1 MDSTLNA
8 IIRIINIYD
17 TVVTWLC
24 SSDWANT
31 CFDLLFPLLS
41 FTTKKITLD
50 LGGYFYTFTEKRA
63 QKRHESLWQAIE
75 VIIFKG
81 NNDHQVR
88 YEIAVT
94 ILHYKWV
101 LTRPFFADN
110 VQEADRRMCRSHSTM
125 IKHKKLLI
133 GLVKSLWSN
142 LKKKGT
148 SILITRWRCAILH
161 LSHIRNF
168 AEGLRFL

>member
-1 MDSTLNA
+1 MLTRLNLILIKSFWVTSWKVSPCNFWPNMDSTLNA

-31 CFDLLFPLLS
+31 CFDLPFP

-50 LGGYFYTFTEKRA
+50 LGGHFYTFTEKRA
-63 QKRHESLWQAIE
+63 QKCHESLWRAIE
-75 VIIFKG
+75 MIIFKV

-88 YEIAVT
+88 YEIAVA

-125 IKHKKLLI
+125 IKHKKI
-133 GLVKSLWSN
+133 TNRFGEITVAKYE
-142 LKKKGT
+142 KK
-148 SILITRWRCAILH
+148 I
-161 LSHIRNF
+161 
-168 AEGLRFL
+168 

>member
-1 MDSTLNA
+1 MNYSEWLHQKFPLVIFWPNMDSTLNA

-125 IKHKKLLI
+125 IRHKKSLI

-142 LKKKGT
+142 LKEWAQRVP
-148 SILITRWRCAILH
+148 L
-161 LSHIRNF
+161 
-168 AEGLRFL
+168 